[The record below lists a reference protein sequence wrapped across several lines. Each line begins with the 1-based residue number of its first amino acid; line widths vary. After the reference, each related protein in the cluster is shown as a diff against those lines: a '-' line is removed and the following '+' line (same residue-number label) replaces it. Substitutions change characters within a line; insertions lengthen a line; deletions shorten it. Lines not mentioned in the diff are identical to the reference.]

1 MFEIGQLVTARNH
14 GEYAMTDALK
24 PLRIIEIKMGRM
36 VIIECLW
43 GSGMK
48 FKLSEDSLRPMGDNE
63 LLKEGQKIRV
73 ILGGKTTLVTFVRY
87 EDFGVEVK
95 LPTGD
100 FATFS
105 THLLRYG
112 NIGGINV

>member
-1 MFEIGQLVTARNH
+1 MLEIGQLVTARNF

-24 PLRIIEIKMGRM
+24 PIRVIARENKRM
-36 VIIECLW
+36 VKVECLW

>member
-1 MFEIGQLVTARNH
+1 MIV
-14 GEYAMTDALK
+14 
-24 PLRIIEIKMGRM
+24 
-36 VIIECLW
+36 VECLW
-43 GSGMK
+43 GYGMK
-48 FKLSEDSLRPMGDNE
+48 FKLCEDSLRPMGDNE

-73 ILGGKTTLVTFVRY
+73 ILGSKPTLVTFVRY

-95 LPTGD
+95 LPTDD

>member
-1 MFEIGQLVTARNH
+1 MLEIGQLVTARNH

-24 PLRIIEIKMGRM
+24 PMRVIARESEKMI
-36 VIIECLW
+36 VVKCLW
-43 GSGMK
+43 GSGMN
-48 FKLSEDSLRPMGDNE
+48 FKLCEDSLRPMGDNE
-63 LLKEGQKIRV
+63 LLKEGQRIRV
-73 ILGGKTTLVTFVRY
+73 ALGSKPILATFVRY

-95 LPTGD
+95 LPTDD

>member
-1 MFEIGQLVTARNH
+1 MLEIGQLVTARNH

-24 PLRIIEIKMGRM
+24 PMRVIARENKRM
-36 VIIECLW
+36 VKVECLW

-48 FKLSEDSLRPMGDNE
+48 FILCDESLRPMSDNE
-63 LLKEGQKIRV
+63 LLKEGQKIIV
-73 ILGGKTTLVTFVRY
+73 IIGSKSTLATFVSY
-87 EDFGVEVK
+87 EDFGVGVK

-100 FATFS
+100 FVTLS

-112 NIGGINV
+112 NRGGINV